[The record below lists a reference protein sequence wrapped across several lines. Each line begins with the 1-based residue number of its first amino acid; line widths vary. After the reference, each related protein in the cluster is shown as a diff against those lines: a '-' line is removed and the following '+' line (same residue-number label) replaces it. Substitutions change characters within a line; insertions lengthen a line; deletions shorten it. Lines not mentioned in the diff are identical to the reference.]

1 MKRLIIAVLLLL
13 ALCGCESGKDISPH
27 YPRIEYLN
35 SSYNFDPFNRE
46 ITVDDG
52 FVLDE
57 GHSFDFIQTEN
68 GYDVVL
74 HFVKED
80 TDVH

>member
-1 MKRLIIAVLLLL
+1 MKRLIITILLLL

-27 YPRIEYLN
+27 YPRIEYRN
-35 SSYNFDPFNRE
+35 SSYEFDPFNRG
-46 ITVDDG
+46 INVDDG
-52 FVLDE
+52 FVLNE
-57 GHSFDFIQTEN
+57 GHSYDEIETED
-68 GYDVVL
+68 GYDLVL